1 MNNNKA
7 TLSERLNKALALRG
21 KKAVDLTRNLDI
33 PKSAM
38 SQYLSGKS
46 QNMDT
51 ERLQKI
57 ARYLRV
63 SEPWLL
69 GYDVPMEDFG
79 ETEEQ
84 DTFLDEMPIRRLQL
98 AFKKSGMTQVQ
109 LAKATGIT
117 KSTISRYLQGE
128 FEPKTSALIKLAS
141 ALNVSVEYLMGM
153 ETIEQEDSSE
163 DDTEEERRSASRE
176 VFSANLRSLMGK
188 AGKSRKEVSE
198 SIGVSYFTFSDWCNG
213 KKYPRI
219 EKLEALAQYFGIS
232 VSELVG
238 EQRETI
244 KSEGGK
250 VLDIILRLH
259 ADTEFLGIVEKMNEL
274 DDEKLNALKQLIV
287 AFGK

>member
-7 TLSERLNKALALRG
+7 TLSERLNEALVLRG

-69 GYDVPMEDFG
+69 GYDVPMEDFE

-84 DTFLDEMPIRRLQL
+84 DTFLDQMPIRRLQL

-153 ETIEQEDSSE
+153 ETVEQEDSFV
-163 DDTEEERRSASRE
+163 DDSGEIRNTDSR
-176 VFSANLRSLMGK
+176 
-188 AGKSRKEVSE
+188 
-198 SIGVSYFTFSDWCNG
+198 GV
-213 KKYPRI
+213 
-219 EKLEALAQYFGIS
+219 LE
-232 VSELVG
+232 
-238 EQRETI
+238 
-244 KSEGGK
+244 
-250 VLDIILRLH
+250 IILRLH
-259 ADTEFLGIVEKMNEL
+259 TDTEFFDLVDKVN
-274 DDEKLNALKQLIV
+274 KLNDEQRRVLKEFLTV
-287 AFGK
+287 FSR